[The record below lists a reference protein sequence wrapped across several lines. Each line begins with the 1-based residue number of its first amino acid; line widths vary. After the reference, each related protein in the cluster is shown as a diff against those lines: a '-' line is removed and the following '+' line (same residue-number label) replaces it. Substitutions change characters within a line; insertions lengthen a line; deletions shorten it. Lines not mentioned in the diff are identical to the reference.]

1 MADDDS
7 TLPRRQLG
15 RLLHRYRDEVGLS
28 LAQAA
33 RLVDIGTTTLHRLE
47 KGQANKVRLGVV
59 QQLCEIYER
68 APEEIAA
75 ARYLASQGAVKSWFA
90 EYNDLLPDGFD
101 DYVSLEASARQLLS
115 YEELVPGLLQ
125 TRDYARTMIRSFL
138 PLDEDDDIER
148 RVDLRMKRQMIIKRK
163 TEPVE
168 FAVVLHE
175 SALRRAVGTRRM
187 MVNQLRHL
195 ADESTRPNIT
205 VRVLP
210 FAAGIPMGLL
220 PGTFVILDF
229 GQDGKGRRREP
240 SVVYLES
247 VLTGK
252 IYLERE
258 HDVDRYRSVWA
269 TFHNA
274 SLNAAESRVLIRKI
288 AKEFL

>member
-1 MADDDS
+1 MNGAPSSPGCARGNSAGAERESPGDVPGDS
-7 TLPRRQLG
+7 A
-15 RLLHRYRDEVGLS
+15 V
-28 LAQAA
+28 AQNSPA
-33 RLVDIGTTTLHRLE
+33 TPST
-47 KGQANKVRLGVV
+47 VRP
-59 QQLCEIYER
+59 ER
-68 APEEIAA
+68 A
-75 ARYLASQGAVKSWFA
+75 GV
-90 EYNDLLPDGFD
+90 
-101 DYVSLEASARQLLS
+101 
-115 YEELVPGLLQ
+115 
-125 TRDYARTMIRSFL
+125 
-138 PLDEDDDIER
+138 
-148 RVDLRMKRQMIIKRK
+148 MKRQMIIKRK

-269 TFHNA
+269 AFHNA

-288 AKEFL
+288 AKEVL